1 MQTEE
6 KGILPLYENRKGVFT
21 CQKKKDLTFPPHLHS
36 DVEIVYVVRGETW
49 MVDGGTRCLL
59 RSGDCAVVF
68 PGRIHSYETEG
79 KSDILL
85 ALCPV
90 EMAGE
95 FRRVLIRS
103 CPVYPVVR
111 ASKLHRDVPYCINGM
126 MDVFFRDNNL
136 QAARAYLQLLLA
148 WVLPRMEL
156 HQVPDIPPADL
167 TAQVIGWISEH
178 YMEPVSLDILAEKL
192 NVSKY
197 RISRVF
203 GDKLC
208 TSISDYVNRLRVQQA
223 QSLLLATEG
232 DVREIC
238 TACGY
243 ENPRTFNREFKRIC
257 GCTPREFR
265 QGRNEESR

>member
-1 MQTEE
+1 
-6 KGILPLYENRKGVFT
+6 
-21 CQKKKDLTFPPHLHS
+21 
-36 DVEIVYVVRGETW
+36 
-49 MVDGGTRCLL
+49 
-59 RSGDCAVVF
+59 
-68 PGRIHSYETEG
+68 
-79 KSDILL
+79 
-85 ALCPV
+85 
-90 EMAGE
+90 MAGE

-156 HQVPDIPPADL
+156 HQVPDTPPADL